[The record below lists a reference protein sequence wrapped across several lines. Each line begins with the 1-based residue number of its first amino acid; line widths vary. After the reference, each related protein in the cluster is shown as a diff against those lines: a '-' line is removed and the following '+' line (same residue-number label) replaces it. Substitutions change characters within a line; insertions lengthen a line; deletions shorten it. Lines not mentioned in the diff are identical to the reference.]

1 MTKGTADAC
10 CEAADGDWTACL
22 ERQDSTSAFTWQGAA
37 ALISRVLFQVYCEG
51 WRAFRRAGTGTSNL
65 LFHVIDGQL
74 NVGR

>member
-1 MTKGTADAC
+1 MRVAKQPMETGLPAW
-10 CEAADGDWTACL
+10 GGGI
-22 ERQDSTSAFTWQGAA
+22 RTSAFTWQGAA

>member
-1 MTKGTADAC
+1 MRIAKQPMETGLAGWGGKI
-10 CEAADGDWTACL
+10 
-22 ERQDSTSAFTWQGAA
+22 RTSAFTWQGAA

>member
-1 MTKGTADAC
+1 MRVAKQPMETGLPAWS
-10 CEAADGDWTACL
+10 G
-22 ERQDSTSAFTWQGAA
+22 RIRTSAFTWQGAA

-65 LFHVIDGQL
+65 LLHVIDGQL